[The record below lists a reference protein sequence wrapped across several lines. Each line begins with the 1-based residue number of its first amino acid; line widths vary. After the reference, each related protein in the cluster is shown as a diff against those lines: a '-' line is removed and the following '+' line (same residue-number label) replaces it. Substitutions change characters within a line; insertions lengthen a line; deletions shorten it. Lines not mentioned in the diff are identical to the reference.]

1 MGYLHINN
9 LYKEQDILIFKE
21 AYAMEK
27 IHGTSAHITWSQ
39 EHGLKFFS
47 GGTKHETFVKLF
59 DQEKLTAAFTSMGI
73 FDRSITIFGESY
85 GGKEQGMSHTYG
97 TTAKFIAFDVQIGE
111 CWLDV
116 PKAEKVASDF
126 GLEFVH
132 YVRVPTDLSIL
143 DAWRDAPSVQ
153 AIRNGVSEL
162 VPFTEYVDGKDHVK
176 SDVLGG
182 VVINPKKREGIILRP
197 IIELT
202 KNNGSRV
209 IVKHKGDEFK
219 ETATP
224 RKVVDLDKQKVL
236 EDAQAIADEWVTLHR
251 MEHVLQKLPDHSIEK
266 MREIIAAMVEDVNRE
281 AAGEIVPSETVNKAI
296 GKKTAVVY
304 KEYLKKDLYNK

>member
-1 MGYLHINN
+1 
-9 LYKEQDILIFKE
+9 
-21 AYAMEK
+21 
-27 IHGTSAHITWSQ
+27 
-39 EHGLKFFS
+39 
-47 GGTKHETFVKLF
+47 
-59 DQEKLTAAFTSMGI
+59 MGI